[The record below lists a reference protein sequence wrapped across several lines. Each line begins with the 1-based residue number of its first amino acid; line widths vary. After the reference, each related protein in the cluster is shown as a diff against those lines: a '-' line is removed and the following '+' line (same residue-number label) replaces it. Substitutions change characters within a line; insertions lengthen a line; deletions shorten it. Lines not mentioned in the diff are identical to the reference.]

1 MWCRSISLE
10 VLNYWIISNQ
20 SGSCSNL
27 FKSVQCFFDASTRHS
42 EVHKRFD
49 PIYNDARQRLQ
60 TLGNFGCLGCN
71 SGSSLIRPIGC
82 TIGKKLWSII
92 HVMSCHVMSCHV
104 MSCHVMSCHVIHL
117 EPSCPWFRA
126 CVLICALH
134 AKLSLSTMSRSSNML
149 DDV

>member
-92 HVMSCHVMSCHV
+92 HVMSCHV
-104 MSCHVMSCHVIHL
+104 IHL

-134 AKLSLSTMSRSSNML
+134 AKLSLSGRPTCWMMCDYCNKMFVMEMVRT
-149 DDV
+149 